1 MISGHDT
8 NAISLNKKI
17 HLIFFNNISF
27 LPPPPT
33 TFPTKW
39 TSYVYDV
46 IN

>member
-27 LPPPPT
+27 LPPPP
-33 TFPTKW
+33 PPSPQSGRHMCM
-39 TSYVYDV
+39 TS
-46 IN
+46 